1 MMVGIV
7 DHETGTRDLRKLG
20 GLISIM
26 PVTFTVAMIGSF
38 SMAGLPP
45 FSGFLSKEM
54 FFTAVLNIRNLD
66 ILSVPSL
73 FTLFPVLAWIA
84 SVFTFAYSMILVFH
98 TFSENISLRSWTKNR
113 MKPHLDFCL
122 PRAC

>member
-54 FFTAVLNIRNLD
+54 FLQ
-66 ILSVPSL
+66 LS
-73 FTLFPVLAWIA
+73 
-84 SVFTFAYSMILVFH
+84 
-98 TFSENISLRSWTKNR
+98 
-113 MKPHLDFCL
+113 
-122 PRAC
+122 